1 MMQVTKVWWDGEK
14 LMAEP
19 IDPTTIYQ
27 EPAPVQVWQA
37 EGYDALMKEMQMVK
51 ARNIRQHAEI
61 ERLSALVRTQQI
73 TIDKLE
79 QALAAQPVQPVKPS
93 LWEQYHAAQPAPVQE
108 LDYGDELTIAY
119 MSGLQRGKDLA
130 AQPAV
135 PDAIT
140 DNSETPEYIQGWN
153 DCRAEMLKGK
163 K

>member
-19 IDPTTIYQ
+19 IDPTTICQ

-61 ERLSALVRTQQI
+61 ERLSALVRAQQI

-79 QALAAQPVQPVKPS
+79 QALAAPV
-93 LWEQYHAAQPAPVQE
+93 LEEDLY
-108 LDYGDELTIAY
+108 
-119 MSGLQRGKDLA
+119 DLA
-130 AQPAV
+130 VKADNGGQP
-135 PDAIT
+135 
-140 DNSETPEYIQGWN
+140 
-153 DCRAEMLKGK
+153 
-163 K
+163 